1 MKTQAIIVANDPA
14 YLNWLQSAAAD
25 VEFTQVRPMAAE
37 DLAGHVR
44 SLPQADIVFFEFAA
58 DGVAQRVQLVEHFLD
73 RLPDLPVA
81 GIGADNNPDVVL
93 AAMRA
98 GARDFF
104 VLRRDDAN
112 VAALLGK
119 LLRRTTQAAAAGAAG
134 QKQGKLFAVM
144 SGNPTATIAYTAEHV
159 ALACVEHLKHGA
171 DRVLLLDVAGPAGAA
186 AIFLNLNQTYGVLDA
201 IHDAYRCDQTL
212 VDTAFPKHASGL
224 YVLSLPEDMIGTP
237 QIDTDELLKL
247 LQVLRGLF
255 RIIVVSFDGH
265 LPLPGMTGIIA
276 QADRTLLLTD
286 QSIIKS
292 RHNKYLLRALRLE
305 ECPLDRT
312 ALLVNGYHRRQGL
325 EPQNLA
331 EILDLPLFG
340 TLSGE
345 RMNHIQA
352 MNSGEPM
359 FTVAPR
365 DPYCSEVRA
374 LAAALVSDKNQTEP
388 AQQGLLSRL
397 LS

>member
-25 VEFTQVRPMAAE
+25 VEFTQVSPMPAD

-44 SLPQADIVFFEFAA
+44 SLPQADIVFFEFGA
-58 DGVAQRVQLVEHFLD
+58 DGIAQRVQLVEHFLD

-112 VAALLGK
+112 VVALLGR
-119 LLRRTTQAAAAGAAG
+119 LLRRTTQAAASAAG
-134 QKQGKLFAVM
+134 QQQGKLFAVL

-159 ALACVEHLKHGA
+159 ALACVEHLKRGA

-237 QIDTDELLKL
+237 AIDADELLKL

-255 RIIVVSFDGH
+255 SIIVVAFDGH
-265 LPLPGMTGIIA
+265 LPLQGMTGIIA
-276 QADRTLLLTD
+276 QANRTLLLTD

-340 TLSGE
+340 TLGGE

-352 MNSGEPM
+352 MNSGEPI
-359 FTVAPR
+359 FTAAPR
-365 DPYCSEVRA
+365 DAYCSEVRA
-374 LAAALVSDKNQTEP
+374 LASALMSDRPQSEP